1 MKKAIRV
8 LVANRP
14 RLMREAILG
23 TLSDQPW
30 IEVVGEV
37 SNDAEIPD
45 HVSKTLP
52 DLLVIAVDGPGER
65 PALCDALLQ
74 KYPELRIIAVAP
86 HQDYGVCY
94 WASLDIHSNDIEPS
108 EAGFLGAV
116 RHAAEGVGV
125 QCKPNALADATQCA
139 APLHF
144 KSLHNSRFLVLMSFV
159 VLILTCPAT
168 QAQVQ
173 EQENDRRPAPRN
185 AVTSMRAV
193 EPSDLAKENIG
204 RVAASAAQLQTV
216 LLKDA
221 GILVELKTWVA
232 REATN
237 NGQVVEDTLLTD
249 QAIFDRLDR
258 DVAFR
263 SVATRLVQRYGYLLP
278 SVNPD
283 SDIGKQQE
291 LLLKERARRLA
302 EREDREEAEGSVPQE
317 GDKNQSQRQRTVER
331 TACDSGN
338 QGNQANCNDSAFR
351 RRRQGGTPPEEMPG
365 GEPSFPVFPPQTS
378 PLDSTRT
385 PRLAVNRDE
394 SDVGEYSSDPS
405 VMLASDSSRRSLASP
420 AASTAVPSTGLGGA
434 ENLIRRNS
442 LDDLSGMATGSR
454 TETAALSLR
463 EKNSMMRLPGDRGV
477 WGRPDRDLEP
487 VSMVHK
493 VNPYA
498 DIPSLYDMYVQAAS
512 RDRQPD
518 RFGMEIFRNG
528 TREQDAIPMDLPVGP
543 DYVVGPGDGLAINLW
558 GGVSQRLVRLV
569 DREGRISLPEA
580 GPLLVSGRT
589 LGEVQESVQQV
600 LRTQFREISVDVSLA
615 RLRTIRVYIVG
626 EVAEPGAYDISS
638 LSSPLNALF
647 AAGGI
652 TQRGSLRHLKHYRGT
667 QLIEEVD
674 AYELLLHGVGSELKR
689 LENGDSLLVPP
700 MGGQVTVSGMVRR
713 PAVYE
718 LRGESSLTDVLDLA
732 GGILPAAALQHIE
745 LQRLQAHEKRTMLTL
760 NLSPE
765 STTAVAE
772 QLSSFKI
779 QDGDEIHIFPIAPY
793 NQQAIY
799 LQGHVLRPGRYSYHD
814 GMRLTDLIASYSD
827 LLPEPAGHYGEIVR
841 LNSPDFR
848 PSVESFDLAAALADP
863 AASPK
868 LQPLDTVRVFSRYDF
883 EPAPTVWV
891 GGDVRAAGQ
900 YRTSGQAR
908 LRDAIYLAGGISPD
922 AGLESAQLFRTQP
935 DGTMK
940 IFSVNLG
947 QALAGNSTD
956 NLLLEP
962 RDRILVHRN
971 SARVDPPTVYVKG
984 EVAKPGRYPL
994 TTNMHVED
1002 LVRTA
1007 GGLKRSADSTKADL
1021 THYAVGNVPGTS
1033 SENVPIELATALS
1046 GNGTDNLPLRDGDVL
1061 TIREAPGWND
1071 VGASATVRGEV
1082 QHAGSYGI
1090 RPGER
1095 LSSLLDRAGGFSPE
1109 AYPYGAVLM
1118 RREVRELQM
1127 QSHLA
1132 LVQRMK
1138 AEEVNLKALPDGDTD
1153 QKNAKLTAIAQTDT
1167 VLNQLQANA
1176 PIGRVVVH
1184 IQPDTQRWRNT
1195 SVDVPLRDGDVLVIP
1210 KKANY
1215 VLVAGQVYNPTA
1227 ISHRPGRSAQ
1237 WYLSQAGGLTQ
1248 MADKKAVFVVRADGS
1263 VIAAKNNS
1271 GWWSGDPLSS
1281 ALRPGDSI
1289 VVPEKAPRIGTRNWA
1304 TTLQAAQIATSVALT
1319 VAYFKP

>member
-1 MKKAIRV
+1 MGQ
-8 LVANRP
+8 
-14 RLMREAILG
+14 MMF
-23 TLSDQPW
+23 
-30 IEVVGEV
+30 
-37 SNDAEIPD
+37 
-45 HVSKTLP
+45 
-52 DLLVIAVDGPGER
+52 
-65 PALCDALLQ
+65 
-74 KYPELRIIAVAP
+74 
-86 HQDYGVCY
+86 
-94 WASLDIHSNDIEPS
+94 HS
-108 EAGFLGAV
+108 G
-116 RHAAEGVGV
+116 
-125 QCKPNALADATQCA
+125 K
-139 APLHF
+139 
-144 KSLHNSRFLVLMSFV
+144 
-159 VLILTCPAT
+159 VLILTSFVTLMFCVGAWA
-168 QAQVQ
+168 QANDPRHQSHDVVQ
-173 EQENDRRPAPRN
+173 SVRPP
-185 AVTSMRAV
+185 
-193 EPSDLAKENIG
+193 EPSDLAKENLE
-204 RVAASAAQLQTV
+204 RVAASAAQIQAV
-216 LLKDA
+216 LIKDP
-221 GILVELKTWVA
+221 GILVELKRWVA
-232 REATN
+232 KEATD
-237 NGQVVEDTLLTD
+237 NGQIVEDDLLTD

-283 SDIGKQQE
+283 SDIGKQQD
-291 LLLKERARRLA
+291 LVLKERARRLA
-302 EREDREEAEGSVPQE
+302 SREDREDTESVMPQE
-317 GDKNQSQRQRTVER
+317 ADKNQSQRQRTVER

-338 QGNQANCNDSAFR
+338 QGTQANCNESAFP
-351 RRRQGGTPPEEMPG
+351 RRRQGGVLPDETPG
-365 GEPSFPVFPPQTS
+365 AEPSLPVSPQQMLPP
-378 PLDSTRT
+378 DSTRT

-394 SDVGEYSSDPS
+394 LETGEYSSLDPNL
-405 VMLASDSSRRSLASP
+405 MLASDSSRRSLTGSAGS
-420 AASTAVPSTGLGGA
+420 APSTGLGAA
-434 ENLIRRNS
+434 ESPIRRNS
-442 LDDLSGMATGSR
+442 LDDLSPMATASR
-454 TETAALSLR
+454 TETAAVSLR
-463 EKNSMMRLPGDRGV
+463 EKNDVIRLPGERGL
-477 WGRPDRDLEP
+477 WGRADRDLEP
-487 VSMVHK
+487 VSMIHK

-512 RDRQPD
+512 RDRQPE

-600 LRTQFREISVDVSLA
+600 LRTQFREISVDVSLS
-615 RLRTIRVYIVG
+615 RLRTIRVYVVG

-652 TQRGSLRHLKHYRGT
+652 TQRGSLRNLKHYRGT

-689 LENGDSLLVPP
+689 LENGDSLLIPP

-718 LRGESSLTDVLDLA
+718 LRGESSLADVLDLA

-760 NLSPE
+760 NLSPD
-765 STTAVAE
+765 STTAAVGE

-814 GMRLTDLIASYSD
+814 GMRLTDLVASYSD

-841 LNSPDFR
+841 LNPPDFR
-848 PSVESFDLAAALADP
+848 PSVESFDLSVALANP

-891 GGDVRAAGQ
+891 GGEVRAPGK
-900 YRTSGQAR
+900 YRTSGQVR
-908 LRDAIYLAGGISPD
+908 LRDAIYLAGGVSTD
-922 AGLESAQLFRTQP
+922 AGLDAAQLFRTQP
-935 DGTMK
+935 NGTLK

-947 QALAGNSTD
+947 GALAGNSTD
-956 NLLLEP
+956 NVLLEP
-962 RDRILVHRN
+962 RDRVLVHRN
-971 SARVDPPTVYVKG
+971 SAKVDPPTVYVTG

-1002 LVRTA
+1002 LVNVA
-1007 GGLKRSADSTKADL
+1007 GGLKRSADPVTADL
-1021 THYAVGNVPGTS
+1021 TRYALGPQTGT
-1033 SENVPIELATALS
+1033 ENESLPVELSAALS
-1046 GNGTDNLPLRDGDVL
+1046 GNGNDNLQLRDGDVL
-1061 TIREAPGWND
+1061 TIRQTPGWNNI
-1071 VGASATVRGEV
+1071 GASATVRGEI
-1082 QHAGSYGI
+1082 QHPGSYGI

-1095 LSSLLDRAGGFSPE
+1095 LSSLLERTGGFSPQ
-1109 AYPYGAVLM
+1109 AYPNGAVLM
-1118 RREVRELQM
+1118 RREVRELEM
-1127 QSHLA
+1127 KSHLA
-1132 LVQRMK
+1132 LVQRIK
-1138 AEEVNLKALPDGDTD
+1138 AEEVNLRALPETD
-1153 QKNAKLTAIAQTDT
+1153 AEQKNLKLTAVAQTET
-1167 VLNQLQANA
+1167 TLTQLEANA

-1184 IQPDTQRWRNT
+1184 IQPDIKQWRNT
-1195 SVDVPLRDGDVLVIP
+1195 AADVPLRDGDVLLIP

-1215 VLVAGQVYNPTA
+1215 VVVSGQIFNPTA
-1227 ISHRPGRSAQ
+1227 ISYRPGRSAQ

-1248 MADKKAVFVVRADGS
+1248 MADKQAVFVIRADGW

-1271 GWWSGDPLSS
+1271 GWWSGNPLSA
-1281 ALRPGDSI
+1281 ALKPGDSI
-1289 VVPEKAPRIGTRNWA
+1289 VVPEKSPRIGTRNW
-1304 TTLQAAQIATSVALT
+1304 TTALQAAQIATSVALT
-1319 VAYFKP
+1319 IAYIKP